1 MRSCGECAAGRRLL
15 DSCADGWQPAGITPD
30 VIAEKLEQLRA
41 LYIGCRMKV
50 IQAEHAGIGIDVPE
64 DIARAEEM
72 LLKLGLETDSLA

>member
-1 MRSCGECAAGRRLL
+1 
-15 DSCADGWQPAGITPD
+15 
-30 VIAEKLEQLRA
+30 
-41 LYIGCRMKV
+41 MKV